1 VQLDFMS
8 KALIAGIGVAI
19 VAGPLGSIMVWRRM
33 ANFGDAM
40 GHTTLLGVS
49 IALLLHFNLYL
60 GLFSICILTA
70 LMLTGLSRQ
79 KQLANE
85 TLLTI
90 CAQTILAFGLI
101 FATFQTG
108 VRIDLLGYLYGD
120 ILAIE
125 ETDLIWILA
134 VNVLVWVLLFFSWR
148 SILSSIIHED
158 LARVEG
164 VPVNRV
170 KWIFMILMAAVFSIA
185 MKLLGAL
192 LITALL
198 IIPASSARQISKT
211 PESMVVFACLFGVLS
226 VALGILLSSFWDFPT
241 GPSIVAVSF
250 GLFLLSLIFPLFQ
263 KGLRG

>member
-1 VQLDFMS
+1 MQLDFIS
-8 KALIAGIGVAI
+8 KAMLAGTGIAI

-40 GHTTLLGVS
+40 GHTTLLGVC
-49 IALLLHFNLYL
+49 LGTLLHFNLYL

-70 LMLTGLSRQ
+70 AMLTGLSRQ

-90 CAQTILAFGLI
+90 LAQTILAFGLI
-101 FATFQTG
+101 FASLQTG
-108 VRIDLLGYLYGD
+108 VRIDLLGFLYGD

-125 ETDLIWILA
+125 TTDLFWILG
-134 VNVLVWVLLFFSWR
+134 VNILVWSVLFFSWR
-148 SILSSIIHED
+148 SILSITIHED

-164 VPVNRV
+164 VPVNLT

-211 PESMVVFACLFGVLS
+211 PEKMVLFACLFGILS
-226 VALGILLSSFWDFPT
+226 VILGILLSSYSDFPT
-241 GPSIVAVSF
+241 GPAIVAVSF
-250 GLFLLSLIFPLFQ
+250 VLFLLSLLTP
-263 KGLRG
+263 GMRE